1 MDKQEGLEYYLRGFS
16 NKDETDDNHISLIQ
30 ADISGGRITI
40 KQIDSIKNFPNATE
54 IRISGLT
61 QETFNYFIDSYG
73 QQFKV
78 IDFWKCPLISD
89 LTKLEQLSNVE
100 YLIFFWNQ
108 RATHLWDLSKNL
120 QLKGVSF
127 DDFTRMHTL
136 EEIPLAPVLAELNFG
151 DKVWNKY
158 VLESLKPLCQAKKLK
173 SLIFS
178 AKKIEDNDIKPLS
191 QICSLEKLEFPTN
204 LFTTEQVAWLT
215 ANTNNV
221 NSSVL
226 APYLKLKHPLDYSE
240 KKEDALVIG
249 KRKPFINS
257 IKDKKRLERYEKNFW
272 DLVEKYREREI

>member
-1 MDKQEGLEYYLRGFS
+1 MDKKEGLEYYLHGSFK
-16 NKDETDDNHISLIQ
+16 KDEVNDRHISLIQ
-30 ADISGGRITI
+30 PSVSGGRITVEL
-40 KQIDSIKNFPNATE
+40 IDEIKNFPNANE

-61 QETFNYFIDSYG
+61 QENFNYFIDSYG

-78 IDFWKCPLISD
+78 IEFWKCPLISD

-120 QLKGVSF
+120 QLKGLSF

-136 EEIPLAPVLAELNFG
+136 AEIPLAPVLEELNFG

-158 VLESLKPLCQAKKLK
+158 VLESLEPLCEAKKLK

-178 AKKIEDNDIKPLS
+178 AKKIEDNDITPLS
-191 QICSLEKLEFPTN
+191 KICSLERLEFPTN

-215 ANTNNV
+215 ANTKNV

-226 APYLKLKHPLDYSE
+226 APYLKVKYPNEYSE
-240 KKEDALVIG
+240 NKEDVIVIG
-249 KRKPFINS
+249 KRKPFLNS
-257 IKDKKRLERYEKNFW
+257 LKDRTRLDKYEKDFW
-272 DLVEKYREREI
+272 GLVEKYREREI